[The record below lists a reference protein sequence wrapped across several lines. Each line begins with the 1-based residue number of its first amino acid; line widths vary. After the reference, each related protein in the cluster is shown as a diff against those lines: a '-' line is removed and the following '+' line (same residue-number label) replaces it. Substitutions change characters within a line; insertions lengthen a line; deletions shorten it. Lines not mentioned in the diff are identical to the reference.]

1 MNFSMSLTDIEELV
15 KDLNQTS
22 NLQPLQHHQVNQ
34 TTTILLNQQM
44 YPQQQQQQI
53 LKSNNQYLFHHYHYY
68 PLQNELLDQAPV
80 YSQLQPFQQY
90 PHQKQHQVNQTYTT
104 NQPINSQQQIV
115 YQLPIKQ
122 PTEPTDEQIRQ
133 TKVVKRGNELSIE
146 NKKST
151 KRAKLDRDQKSKEE
165 KEEIAYKE
173 LNERIKKERLV
184 IQTYDDELFE
194 CIQNYVKEYRKIEK
208 LKKIEESK
216 LQATVNIQI
225 SSQNQNLNITNE
237 NTENIKLE

>member
-1 MNFSMSLTDIEELV
+1 
-15 KDLNQTS
+15 
-22 NLQPLQHHQVNQ
+22 
-34 TTTILLNQQM
+34 M

-53 LKSNNQYLFHHYHYY
+53 LKSNNQYLFHRYHYY
-68 PLQNELLDQAPV
+68 PIQNELLDQAPV

>member
-1 MNFSMSLTDIEELV
+1 MSWNDIGELV
-15 KDLNQTS
+15 KDPKRTS
-22 NLQPLQHHQVNQ
+22 NLKSSQYQQENQ
-34 TTTILLNQQM
+34 TTSSLLNQQM
-44 YPQQQQQQI
+44 YSQQQQQQQQTFN
-53 LKSNNQYLFHHYHYY
+53 SNFQYLFHHYQYLFHHYHFY
-68 PLQNELLDQAPV
+68 PQQNELLDQAPV

-133 TKVVKRGNELSIE
+133 TKVVKRGNELSNE
-146 NKKST
+146 NKKSA
-151 KRAKLDRDQKSKEE
+151 KRAKLDSDQKSKEE

-184 IQTYDDELFE
+184 NQAYDDELFE
-194 CIQNYVKEYRKIEK
+194 CIQNYVNEYRKAEK
-208 LKKIEESK
+208 LKKIKDSE
-216 LQATVNIQI
+216 LQTRVNCQI
-225 SSQNQNLNITNE
+225 SSQNQNLNMTNE
-237 NTENIKLE
+237 YT